1 MNRRVTDARSVLKSF
16 IAQELARDRPE
27 LDVETEPLVE
37 SGVIDS
43 VGIMK
48 LVAFMEKALKLKI
61 EDDELIPE
69 HFETLDALCLLVE
82 NKRAR

>member
-1 MNRRVTDARSVLKSF
+1 MDRGVSDARSVLKSF
-16 IAQELARDRPE
+16 IAQELARDRPD

-48 LVAFMEKALKLKI
+48 LVAFMEKALKLRI
-61 EDDELIPE
+61 EDDELVPE

-82 NKRAR
+82 KKRAR